1 MCTLPF
7 SRHASKVPEDF
18 NQCCW
23 REKKKS
29 KKDSAKS
36 FYVQYAEALSQFVEE
51 ENIPQLKVWT
61 SELKR
66 TIQTSRYI
74 NAPKEHWKAL
84 NEIDA
89 VSLLVRR
96 DGIFLLFL
104 FVFDLHENVS
114 V

>member
-1 MCTLPF
+1 MSTR
-7 SRHASKVPEDF
+7 S
-18 NQCCW
+18 
-23 REKKKS
+23 REKKS
-29 KKDSAKS
+29 VHGA
-36 FYVQYAEALSQFVEE
+36 FVNFCVQYAEALARFVEE

-89 VSLLVRR
+89 VSVHVRR
-96 DGIFLLFL
+96 YRFSRVCLFQSL
-104 FVFDLHENVS
+104 CRL
-114 V
+114 

>member
-1 MCTLPF
+1 MESLEPF
-7 SRHASKVPEDF
+7 HL
-18 NQCCW
+18 
-23 REKKKS
+23 
-29 KKDSAKS
+29 
-36 FYVQYAEALSQFVEE
+36 QYAEALGHFVEE

-89 VSLLVRR
+89 VSILRTEQKML
-96 DGIFLLFL
+96 
-104 FVFDLHENVS
+104 
-114 V
+114 